1 MKLSAGQKSGLAE
14 FCTNFA
20 VAWLTAG
27 VIAPYISRQ
36 NFSEIFQIMIMSI
49 TLAGSLLSLMLYL
62 TKEVKK

>member
-27 VIAPYISRQ
+27 IVAQYVSGQ
-36 NFSEIFQIMIMSI
+36 NFVDFWKIALLSGLYAGFLLMIM
-49 TLAGSLLSLMLYL
+49 LLLMRG
-62 TKEVKK
+62 VKK